1 MSRLEVRR
9 VRRGPRRVRL
19 LAPLAIAAVAA
30 ATVITVPATA
40 LAQAPAQHASL
51 AASSSAAPAYLIMDI
66 TGLSPLQV
74 RNVKTGAL
82 TGLVTLPT
90 EPGAKGFSGRTYVAA
105 VATGNGR
112 SYVASVYRPS
122 PCRSWLYQFQL
133 NSKGKPSAVTPFTAL
148 PTIGAELY
156 SLTVSANGKMIGYAA
171 GGCVGAPKPPTYVAV
186 TNISTKHTTQWPVGA
201 AGGGTV
207 SLTATG
213 SQLCYITGESTSEI
227 RIISTSARPGPAAER
242 SRVVA
247 QPSQFGPDTWIPYA
261 VISPDGQ
268 DVYFTTYTPAP
279 GIQQAGQVRV
289 LDLATGQTRVL
300 HSPAGEPA
308 YPQADPAVDHL
319 LLQIQAANYRSSWL
333 VNLDLATGKITKLA
347 PGMGDVLSW

>member
-1 MSRLEVRR
+1 MSRPDVRR
-9 VRRGPRRVRL
+9 VRRGTRWGRV
-19 LAPLAIAAVAA
+19 LAPLAIAAATA
-30 ATVITVPATA
+30 ATVIADPGTV
-40 LAQAPAQHASL
+40 LAQAPAQHDGL
-51 AASSSAAPAYLIMDI
+51 AASVSAAPAYLIMDT

-90 EPGAKGFSGRTYVAA
+90 EPGAKGFSGRTYVTA

-133 NSKGKPSAVTPFTAL
+133 NSKGQPSAVTAFSAL

-156 SLTVSANGKMIGYAA
+156 SLTFSANEKMIGYAA
-171 GGCVGAPKPPTYVAV
+171 GGCVGAPKPPAYVAV
-186 TNISTKHTTQWPVGA
+186 TNIATKHTTQWPVGA
-201 AGGGTV
+201 AGGGSV

-213 SQLCYITGESTSEI
+213 SQLCYITGESSSEI
-227 RIISTSARPGPAAER
+227 RLISISAAPGPAAER
-242 SRVVA
+242 GRVVA
-247 QPSQFGPDTWIPYA
+247 QPAQFGPDTWIPYA

-268 DVYFTTYTPAP
+268 DVYFTTYTADPAV
-279 GIQQAGQVRV
+279 QSTGQVWV
-289 LDLATGQTRVL
+289 LDLATGQSRVV
-300 HSPAGEPA
+300 HAPAGEPA

-319 LLQIQAANYRSSWL
+319 LLQIQAANYRSSRL
-333 VNLDLATGKITKLA
+333 VNLDLATGKVTSMP
-347 PGMGDVLSW
+347 PGMGDVLGW

>member
-1 MSRLEVRR
+1 MSGLEVRR
-9 VRRGPRRVRL
+9 VRRGNRRVRL
-19 LAPLAIAAVAA
+19 LAPLAIAAVAV
-30 ATVITVPATA
+30 ATVIAVPASA
-40 LAQAPAQHASL
+40 LAQAPAEHAGL
-51 AASSSAAPAYLIMDI
+51 AASSSTAPGYLIMDT

-82 TGLVTLPT
+82 TGLVTLPA
-90 EPGAKGFSGRTYVAA
+90 EPGAKGLSGRAYVTA

-112 SYVASVYRPS
+112 SYVASAYRPS

-133 NSKGKPSAVTPFTAL
+133 NSKGKPSAVTAFRAL

-156 SLTVSANGKMIGYAA
+156 SLTVSANGKMLGYAA
-171 GGCVGAPKPPTYVAV
+171 GGCVGAPKPPAYVAV
-186 TNISTKHTTQWPVGA
+186 TNIATKHTTQWPVGA

-213 SQLCYITGESTSEI
+213 SQLCYVTGESTSEI
-227 RIISTSARPGPAAER
+227 RIIPTSATPGPAAER

-247 QPSQFGPDTWIPYA
+247 QPAQFGPDTWIPYA
-261 VISPDGQ
+261 VISPGGQ

-289 LDLATGQTRVL
+289 LDLAASQTRVL

-308 YPQADPAVDHL
+308 YPQADPGVDHL
-319 LLQIQAANYRSSWL
+319 LLQIQAANFRSSWL
-333 VNLDLATGKITKLA
+333 VNLDLATGKITKL
-347 PGMGDVLSW
+347 PSGMGDVLSW